1 MTHYNPRTV
10 LRQISGPLL
19 REFLEAR
26 GHTLPESGERQ
37 GRAQVQAVYDQYL
50 KLPEAAR
57 RAIEQD
63 LRDIHAVATEE
74 GIPVLVETGRRS
86 GRPIADELAQ
96 VESRC
101 DMAVWVLL
109 RRPDIWPEAVRFAH
123 ADSLPQRY
131 WEKRNGLPK
140 AAPDTSP
147 EAVARLGAAIS
158 SYFVQAEGRGRLSL
172 VEPFRRSEDMDYFFV
187 YLSDHAGTEIVW
199 NESAELVRER
209 RNQAFEVVF
218 AFDRSA
224 GTLDLYARGGH
235 KVIRPLQE
243 IFADAVLGV
252 TLPPEDPEACPYRVD
267 GLKHRSFAFPTD
279 GEDRIEEV
287 AVRSLRLSVVGNRR
301 KQFTVSLPDKAAADA
316 MYDSLERELN
326 QAQLPLSTL
335 RVERATI
342 TMKLTGRGRV
352 RRLSFEVG
360 PTSCNL
366 KGKREELR
374 ELGEKYLR
382 RWGIEAS

>member
-1 MTHYNPRTV
+1 MTAHYNPRTI

-19 REFLEAR
+19 SEFFEAR
-26 GHTLPESGERQ
+26 GHTLAEPGERT
-37 GRAQVQAVYDQYL
+37 GGAQVQAVYDQYL
-50 KLPEAAR
+50 KLPEPAQ
-57 RAIEQD
+57 RAIEHD

-74 GIPVLVETGRRS
+74 GILALLEAGRRS
-86 GRPIADELAQ
+86 GRPVTEELAQ
-96 VESRC
+96 VEGRC

-147 EAVARLGAAIS
+147 ETVALLARALS

-172 VEPFRRSEDMDYFFV
+172 VEPFRRNEELDYFFV
-187 YLSDHAGTEIVW
+187 YLSDHAGTKVIW
-199 NESAELVRER
+199 NESAELVREKR
-209 RNQAFEVVF
+209 HQAFEVVF

-243 IFADAVLGV
+243 IFADVVLGV

-279 GEDRIEEV
+279 
-287 AVRSLRLSVVGNRR
+287 A
-301 KQFTVSLPDKAAADA
+301 
-316 MYDSLERELN
+316 
-326 QAQLPLSTL
+326 
-335 RVERATI
+335 
-342 TMKLTGRGRV
+342 
-352 RRLSFEVG
+352 
-360 PTSCNL
+360 
-366 KGKREELR
+366 
-374 ELGEKYLR
+374 
-382 RWGIEAS
+382 